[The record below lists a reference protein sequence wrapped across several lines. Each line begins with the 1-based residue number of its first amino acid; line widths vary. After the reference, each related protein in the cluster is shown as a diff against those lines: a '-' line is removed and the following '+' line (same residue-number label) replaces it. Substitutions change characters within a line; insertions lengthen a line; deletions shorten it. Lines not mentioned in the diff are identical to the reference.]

1 MLKKIIYFFSF
12 LFVAMWKRVGAP
24 EKILYLIEIFSSS
37 LRERAKPLSIHF
49 FPVLHCTEFSRSLKI
64 IMSGTQPV
72 ALYAAKVPP
81 GALVP
86 AVPDA
91 AAMFRV
97 TMAAIDPDAV
107 PEYEDEAQASK
118 APRATLKII
127 RPPPGL
133 DYDDDD
139 EDEEDDEGEED
150 DESDDETNGGPS
162 DPARKKKAMLEAALK
177 DMDDGMEED
186 DDDDEEE
193 GETDLAAAISK
204 LVKGKGKAM
213 DDEEDSDSDEDLEL
227 DEVVVCTLDPERN
240 CQQTLDFVVG
250 EGERVFFK
258 VTGTHTVYVTGNYVT
273 PLENMY
279 DSEDEEEDEDEEDD
293 YDLSPDEDELAA
305 LVGNDDESDE
315 LDDMANPRVMEIDT
329 DEEEEVKAQAHTK
342 QSKKEKKGKKRPAD
356 DSDEEPNLDDMISKT
371 LKDEPAT
378 NGGVKLSKKQLK
390 KLKKNNGEAAETEA
404 AKANTKSDK
413 KVQFAKDLEQGPTP
427 SKTAQTGTLGV
438 KQVQGVTVDDK
449 KLGAGKQVKKG
460 DRIGMRY
467 IGKLENGK
475 VFDCRYPALSSVR
488 SADANS
494 RSS

>member
-1 MLKKIIYFFSF
+1 
-12 LFVAMWKRVGAP
+12 
-24 EKILYLIEIFSSS
+24 
-37 LRERAKPLSIHF
+37 
-49 FPVLHCTEFSRSLKI
+49 
-64 IMSGTQPV
+64 MSGTQPV

-139 EDEEDDEGEED
+139 DDNEDDEDEDD

-162 DPARKKKAMLEAALK
+162 DPARKKKAMLDAALK

-186 DDDDEEE
+186 DDDDEE
-193 GETDLAAAISK
+193 GGTDLAAAISK

-213 DDEEDSDSDEDLEL
+213 DDEDDSDSDEDLEL

-279 DSEDEEEDEDEEDD
+279 DSEDEDDEEDEEDD

-305 LVGNDDESDE
+305 LVGDDDESDE

-329 DEEEEVKAQAHTK
+329 DEEEEVKAQTQAK

-378 NGGVKLSKKQLK
+378 NGEAKLSKKQMK
-390 KLKKNNGEAAETEA
+390 KLKKNNGEAAEAEA

-449 KLGAGKQVKKG
+449 KLGTGKQVKKG

-475 VFDCRYPALSSVR
+475 VFDSNKSGKPFTFKVGTGEVIKGWDIGIPGMAVGGERRLTIPAHLAYGKQSMPGIP
-488 SADANS
+488 ANS
-494 RSS
+494 KLIFDVKLLNIK